1 MNREQIESLAGPAA
15 FRRGI
20 DYHAQGRITLTKT
33 TRSGLEATAQG
44 TQRYRL
50 WLREEGDLIEF
61 DCSCPA
67 AADGSFCKHLVA
79 ASLAW
84 MPAEADDRR
93 PEPADDDLQAALL
106 KEPRERLA
114 DWLFQAAMA
123 DDRLDKQLRLKLSS
137 DSVTLKKSLSALL
150 RPRGFLDWRRSTDY
164 AMQLDAPLDI
174 LESLLERDPD
184 ACLDLAD
191 YAVKRLLRIYQRAD
205 DSRGAIG
212 DRLRDFAHLHA
223 RAAARA
229 SITGPQLATRLFK
242 FKELEDWNL
251 FPLERYWDS
260 LGSKGQAAY
269 LRRVDKAVSGIPV
282 ACESDDFSA
291 QMEASQVLRWREEI
305 ARSQGDFDTL
315 IELLSRDLSSGYGY
329 EKIVKVC
336 REFGQDALALS
347 WAERGLKHHPDWR
360 GMRPMLAEEYQ
371 RAGLDAEAQ
380 ELLWQ
385 DFRHRPG
392 TETWERL
399 KTGNADQWPTIRQQA
414 LEEIARREV
423 RLDDGR
429 NDVSLRLQL
438 LMSEGALDEA
448 LDLAMAHAAGPSLLV
463 RLAKN
468 VTREHPQAAASLYR
482 RAADA
487 ELPGA
492 NANTYRNL
500 VPLLKAV
507 AQLNDCEET
516 RDWLAQIRT
525 RYKARRKLMG
535 MMDKAGL

>member
-1 MNREQIESLAGPAA
+1 MDRDRIQTLAGAPA
-15 FRRGI
+15 FKRGL
-20 DYHAQGRITLTKT
+20 DYYTQGRVTLESKT
-33 TRSGLEATAQG
+33 PDGFEASAQG
-44 TQRYRL
+44 TTRYRL
-50 WLREEGDLIEF
+50 WLRVDNGALEF

-84 MPAEADDRR
+84 MPEEPSDL
-93 PEPADDDLQAALL
+93 PESTDDDLQTALL

-114 DWLFQAAMA
+114 KWLFQAALA
-123 DDRLDKQLRLKLSS
+123 DDRLEKQLRMKLSS
-137 DSVTLKKSLSALL
+137 DPAALKKSLSALL
-150 RPRGFLDWRRSTDY
+150 RTGGFLDWRRSMDY

-184 ACLDLAD
+184 ACFELAD
-191 YAVKRLLRIYQRAD
+191 YAIKRLLRIYQRAD
-205 DSRGAIG
+205 DSSGSIG
-212 DRLRDFAHLHA
+212 DRLRDFAQLHA

-251 FPLERYWDS
+251 FPLDRYWDS

-269 LRRVDKAVSGIPV
+269 LRRVDKAVSALPD
-282 ACESDDFSA
+282 SSKDDDFSA
-291 QMEASQVLRWREEI
+291 QVDASQVVGWREEV
-305 ARSQGDFDTL
+305 ARCQRDFDSL
-315 IELLSRDLSSGYGY
+315 LDLLSRDLSSGYDY
-329 EKIVKVC
+329 EKIVRAC
-336 REFGQDALALS
+336 REFGHDALALS

-360 GMRPMLAEEYQ
+360 GMRSMLAEEYQ
-371 RAGLDAEAQ
+371 RAGLDTEAQ
-380 ELLWQ
+380 ELLWE

-399 KTGNADQWPTIRQQA
+399 QTVGADQWQRLRQQA
-414 LEEIARREV
+414 LDEIARRESQ
-423 RLDDGR
+423 LGDGR
-429 NDVSLRLQL
+429 HDVSLRLEL

-448 LDLAMAHAAGPSLLV
+448 LDLTTAQAAAPNLLV
-463 RLAKN
+463 RLAKA
-468 VTREHPQAAASLYR
+468 VASDHPQAAASLYC

-487 ELPGA
+487 ELPKA
-492 NANTYRNL
+492 NAHTYQKV

-507 AQLNDCEET
+507 AQLDDSRNT

-525 RYKARRKLMG
+525 RYKARRKLIG